1 MVTVTTDITVE
12 CPHLSRHPA
21 WSALVRP
28 EAGKVA
34 DQGAAI
40 RPGRA
45 GLYLQG
51 RHSGGAGPARRRQ
64 DAMTDHKVGN
74 RQEWQGAPGELPRAG
89 EEDTPPGGRTARP
102 RPRRPPL
109 ARPEKKPRAT
119 PR

>member
-64 DAMTDHKVGN
+64 DAMTDHKGGN
-74 RQEWQGAPGELPRAG
+74 RQEWQAS
-89 EEDTPPGGRTARP
+89 PGGRVRPGKGHTPAQAR
-102 RPRRPPL
+102 R
-109 ARPEKKPRAT
+109 
-119 PR
+119 

>member
-12 CPHLSRHPA
+12 CPHLSRLPA

-64 DAMTDHKVGN
+64 DAMTDHKVVN
-74 RQEWQGAPGELPRAG
+74 RQEWQAPPGVGMPQG
-89 EEDTPPGGRTARP
+89 KEEPPPGGEEAGP
-102 RPRRPPL
+102 APQPPP
-109 ARPEKKPRAT
+109 APAD
-119 PR
+119 

>member
-74 RQEWQGAPGELPRAG
+74 RQEWQGAPGAPP
-89 EEDTPPGGRTARP
+89 PPGREGTPAAGGRARP
-102 RPRRPPL
+102 APAAPPAA
-109 ARPEKKPRAT
+109 ARGQN
-119 PR
+119 

>member
-74 RQEWQGAPGELPRAG
+74 RQEWQGAPAERLRQGRGDAPATRRRA
-89 EEDTPPGGRTARP
+89 
-102 RPRRPPL
+102 
-109 ARPEKKPRAT
+109 
-119 PR
+119 